1 MKKKQKNYRYY
12 LKVINQIQNVR
23 KKNNQNWMDLLKLS
37 FKHDSTG
44 TKKIV
49 REIFKEDKKVTNLT
63 KKLIKN

>member
-1 MKKKQKNYRYY
+1 MKKKQKNYKYY

-23 KKNNQNWMDLLKLS
+23 KKNNRNWMDLLKLS
-37 FKHDSTG
+37 FKHDSIG

-63 KKLIKN
+63 KKLIK